1 MDTKTTYREAVK
13 AVIRKYAKL
22 RPSHGQIR
30 LETVFDED
38 QDRYALMQVGWDRG
52 ARVRGNLIY
61 VTLDDAQVRVEY
73 DGIERG
79 IVDDLVRLGIP
90 RDKIVLTFL
99 PAEAETRVP
108 A

>member
-99 PAEAETRVP
+99 PVEAETRVP

>member
-1 MDTKTTYREAVK
+1 MDTKTAYREAVK
-13 AVIRKYAKL
+13 AVISKYAKL

-52 ARVRGNLIY
+52 VRVRGNLIY
-61 VTLDDAQVRVEY
+61 VTLRDDQVRIEY
-73 DGIERG
+73 DGVERG
-79 IVDDLVRLGIP
+79 IVDDLVRRGIP

-99 PAEAETRVP
+99 PVEEETRVP

>member
-1 MDTKTTYREAVK
+1 MDTKKTYREAVK
-13 AVIRKYAKL
+13 AVIGKYAKL

-30 LETVFDED
+30 LESVFDED
-38 QDRYALMQVGWDRG
+38 QERYALMQVGWDQG
-52 ARVRGNLIY
+52 VRVRGNLIY
-61 VTLDDAQVRVEY
+61 VTINDDQVCIEY
-73 DGIERG
+73 DGVEHG

-99 PAEAETRVP
+99 PVEEATRVR

>member
-38 QDRYALMQVGWDRG
+38 QDRYELMQVGWDRG
-52 ARVRGNLIY
+52 SRVRA
-61 VTLDDAQVRVEY
+61 T
-73 DGIERG
+73 
-79 IVDDLVRLGIP
+79 
-90 RDKIVLTFL
+90 
-99 PAEAETRVP
+99 
-108 A
+108 

>member
-1 MDTKTTYREAVK
+1 MTTYRETVK
-13 AVIRKYAKL
+13 AVISKYAKL
-22 RPSHGQIR
+22 CPSHGQIR

-38 QDRYALMQVGWDRG
+38 QERYALMQVGWDRG
-52 ARVRGNLIY
+52 VRVRGNLIY
-61 VTLDDAQVRVEY
+61 MTLDDDQVRIEY
-73 DGIERG
+73 DGVERG

-99 PAEAETRVP
+99 SVEEETRVP